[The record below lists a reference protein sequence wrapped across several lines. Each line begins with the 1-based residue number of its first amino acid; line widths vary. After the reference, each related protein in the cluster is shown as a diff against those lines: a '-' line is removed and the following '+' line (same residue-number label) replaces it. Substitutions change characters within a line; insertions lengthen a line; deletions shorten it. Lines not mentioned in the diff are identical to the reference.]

1 MNLLAGTN
9 SDVGWELPECLD
21 ATAPG
26 PPISFRW
33 WHIRLCGRTNRCT
46 IESRGIATA
55 TCGFTPRVGA
65 LLHSETTDSSRIGVR
80 RAEGLHMRSK
90 FKRILA
96 VIGLTGLLAAP
107 AGAAWAEDPVTI
119 PSGTNIVDNASVL
132 GGRKAEVQEAITKLL
147 EDHKYNLYVVTV
159 DSFTNPT
166 DPAAWAQEVATNKG
180 MGRADAILAIA
191 EEGKFYFALNST
203 SSIKSKQSAI
213 SQNAVT
219 ANLAGGK
226 KDYAQAAIDTA
237 AAIGDA
243 AGGGSGNVPSE
254 NGAGTAILVGTGVLA
269 AGGAGAYLYLRN
281 KRKKAGQASS
291 ASYGPQGAELD
302 PLASLS
308 VEELRR
314 KSGSLLIEAD
324 DAIKSSEQ
332 ELMFAQA
339 QYGDSAVGNFTKALE
354 EAKGHMSESFKLQ
367 QQLDDH
373 IPDTEEQQRS
383 WLGEIIRR
391 SEAALASLQEQKADF
406 DSLRELEKN
415 APQALATVKA
425 GAREADAKIANAEQS
440 LTTLRSKY
448 ADSALVQ
455 VADNITQAKERLAFV
470 QNATATAEQKLAE
483 GEASLAAVAVR
494 ASEESLHQTNVL
506 LDAISKVSTSLD
518 EARNGLEAAVVDTS
532 QDLAQARAMIQS
544 GAHPE
549 LAGPVAGVESAL
561 GQVKAEIQGG
571 KIDPI
576 ATLQRVETA
585 HQALDQALTGI
596 RDQQEQARRA
606 QASLQQTIMSAQA
619 QISATSD
626 YITARRGGVGTEA
639 RTRLAESQRNLDYA
653 LSISRNDPVTALTY
667 AQQAHALAAQAAHLA
682 QADVDNFGGYAN
694 QGYGGGGM
702 FGGGG
707 GGGLGGAILG
717 GILINSILN
726 GGSGGGWGGGHSD
739 GGGWG
744 GDGGGGG
751 DFGGGDFGGGDSGS
765 F

>member
-1 MNLLAGTN
+1 
-9 SDVGWELPECLD
+9 
-21 ATAPG
+21 
-26 PPISFRW
+26 
-33 WHIRLCGRTNRCT
+33 
-46 IESRGIATA
+46 
-55 TCGFTPRVGA
+55 
-65 LLHSETTDSSRIGVR
+65 
-80 RAEGLHMRSK
+80 MRSK
-90 FKRILA
+90 FKRLLA
-96 VIGLTGLLAAP
+96 VIGLAGLLAVP
-107 AGAAWAEDPVTI
+107 ATAAWAEDPVTI
-119 PSGTNIVDNASVL
+119 PSGQNIVDNANVL
-132 GGRKAEVQEAITKLL
+132 GGRKAEVQEAIQKLL
-147 EDHKYNLYVVTV
+147 KDDKYNLYVVTV
-159 DSFTNPT
+159 KKFENPT
-166 DPAAWAQEVATNKG
+166 DPKAWAQEVAKSKG
-180 MGRADAILAIA
+180 MGKADVILAMSD
-191 EEGKFYFALNST
+191 EGKYYFAPSST
-203 SSIKSKQSAI
+203 SSIASKTSNI
-213 SQNAVT
+213 SQNALAT
-219 ANLAGGK
+219 NLGAGK
-226 KDYAQAAIDTA
+226 RDFAQAAIDTA
-237 AAIGDA
+237 SAVGDA
-243 AGGGSGNVPSE
+243 AGGGSGTVSSGD
-254 NGAGTAILVGTGVLA
+254 GAGAAVLVGAGVVA
-269 AGGAGAYLYLRN
+269 AGGAGAYLYFRN
-281 KRKKAGQASS
+281 RRKKAAIASS

-308 VEELRR
+308 VDDLRK

-324 DAIKSSEQ
+324 NAINSSEQ
-332 ELMFAQA
+332 ELGFAQA
-339 QYGDSAVGNFTKALE
+339 QYGDAAVGNFTKALQ

-415 APQALATVKA
+415 APQALAAVNT
-425 GAREADAKIANAEQS
+425 GAQEADARIATAEQT
-440 LTTLRSKY
+440 LMTLRAKY

-455 VADNITQAKERLAFV
+455 VSDNIGQAKERLAFV
-470 QNATATAEQKLAE
+470 QNATSTAQDKLAS
-483 GEASLAAVAVR
+483 GESSLAAVAVR
-494 ASEESLHQTNVL
+494 AAEESLHQTKVL
-506 LDAISKVSTSLD
+506 IDAIAKVSGSLD
-518 EARNGLEAAVVDTS
+518 EARNSLEAAVVDTA
-532 QDLAQARAMIQS
+532 QDLAQAKAIIQS

-549 LAGPVAGVESAL
+549 LAGPVAGVEAAL
-561 GQVKAEIQGG
+561 AQVKTEIQGG

-576 ATLQRVETA
+576 ATLERVETV
-585 HQALDQALTGI
+585 HQALDQSLSGI

-639 RTRLAESQRNLDYA
+639 RTRLAEAQRNLDYA

-667 AQQAHALAAQAAHLA
+667 AQQAHALAAQAAQLA
-682 QADVDNFGGYAN
+682 QGDVDSFGYAN
-694 QGYGGGGM
+694 QGYGRGGGGM

-751 DFGGGDFGGGDSGS
+751 GGDFGGGDFGGGDFGGGDSGS

>member
-1 MNLLAGTN
+1 
-9 SDVGWELPECLD
+9 
-21 ATAPG
+21 
-26 PPISFRW
+26 
-33 WHIRLCGRTNRCT
+33 
-46 IESRGIATA
+46 
-55 TCGFTPRVGA
+55 
-65 LLHSETTDSSRIGVR
+65 
-80 RAEGLHMRSK
+80 MRSK

-96 VIGLTGLLAAP
+96 VIGLTGLLAVP

-119 PSGTNIVDNASVL
+119 PSGTNIVDDANIL
-132 GGRKAEVQEAITKLL
+132 GSRKGEVQEAISKLL
-147 EDHKYNLYVVTV
+147 KDHKYNLYVVTV
-159 DSFTNPT
+159 DSFTNPA
-166 DPAAWAQEVATNKG
+166 DPAAWAQAVATNKS
-180 MGRADAILAIA
+180 MGRSDAILVIA
-191 EEGKFYFALNST
+191 EEGKFSFVLNSA
-203 SSIKSKQSAI
+203 SPIKPKQGAI

-219 ANLAGGK
+219 ANLAGGNP
-226 KDYAQAAIDTA
+226 DFAQAAIDTA

-243 AGGGSGNVPSE
+243 AGGGSGTVPSD
-254 NGAGTAILVGTGVLA
+254 NGAGTAVLVGTGVVA
-269 AGGAGAYLYLRN
+269 AGGAGAYLYFRN
-281 KRKKAGQASS
+281 KRKKAAGQA
-291 ASYGPQGAELD
+291 ATGSYGPQGAELD

-339 QYGDSAVGNFTKALE
+339 QYGDSAVGNFTKALD
-354 EAKGHMSESFKLQ
+354 EAKGHMTESFKLQ

-373 IPDTEEQQRS
+373 IPDTEEQQRT

-415 APQALATVKA
+415 APQALAAVNA
-425 GAREADAKIANAEQS
+425 GAREADAKIASAEQS
-440 LTTLRSKY
+440 LGTLRAKY
-448 ADSALVQ
+448 AESALTQ
-455 VADNITQAKERLAFV
+455 VSDNILQAKERLAFV
-470 QNATATAEQKLAE
+470 QNATATAQQKLGE
-483 GEASLAAVAVR
+483 GEGSLAAVAVR
-494 ASEESLHQTNVL
+494 AAEESLHQTNVL
-506 LDAISKVSTSLD
+506 LDAISKVSSNLD
-518 EARNGLEAAVVDTS
+518 EARNSLEAAVADTS
-532 QDLAQARAMIQS
+532 QDLAQARAIIQS

-549 LAGPVAGVESAL
+549 LAGPVAGVEAAL
-561 GQVKAEIQGG
+561 GQVKAEMQGG

-585 HQALDQALTGI
+585 HQSLDQALTGI

-653 LSISRNDPVTALTY
+653 LSIARTDPVTALTY
-667 AQQAHALAAQAAHLA
+667 AQQAHALAAQAAQLA
-682 QADVDNFGGYAN
+682 QADVDHFDGYAN
-694 QGYGGGGM
+694 QGYGRGGM

-726 GGSGGGWGGGHSD
+726 GGGGGGWGGGHSD

-744 GDGGGGG
+744 GGDFGGG

>member
-1 MNLLAGTN
+1 
-9 SDVGWELPECLD
+9 
-21 ATAPG
+21 
-26 PPISFRW
+26 
-33 WHIRLCGRTNRCT
+33 
-46 IESRGIATA
+46 
-55 TCGFTPRVGA
+55 
-65 LLHSETTDSSRIGVR
+65 
-80 RAEGLHMRSK
+80 MRSN
-90 FKRILA
+90 FKRLLA
-96 VIGLTGLLAAP
+96 VIGLAGLLAVP
-107 AGAAWAEDPVTI
+107 ATSAWANDPVTI
-119 PSGTNIVDNASVL
+119 PSGTNIVDNANVL
-132 GGRKAEVQEAITKLL
+132 GGRKAEVQEAIQKLL
-147 EDHKYNLYVVTV
+147 KDHKYNLYVVTV
-159 DSFTNPT
+159 DSFTNPA
-166 DPAAWAQEVATNKG
+166 DPAAWAQEVATKKS
-180 MGRADAILAIA
+180 MGRADAVLAIA
-191 EEGKFYFALNST
+191 TEGKFSFTLNSA
-203 SSIKSKQSAI
+203 SPIKSKQSNI

-237 AAIGDA
+237 GAIGDA
-243 AGGGSGNVPSE
+243 AGGGSGNVPSGD
-254 NGAGTAILVGTGVLA
+254 GAGAAVLVGTGVVV

-281 KRKKAGQASS
+281 RRKKAAVASS

-308 VEELRR
+308 VDELRK

-324 DAIKSSEQ
+324 NAINSSEQ
-332 ELMFAQA
+332 ELGFAQA
-339 QYGDSAVGNFTKALE
+339 QYGDAAVGNFTKALQ

-415 APQALATVKA
+415 APQALAAVNA
-425 GAREADAKIANAEQS
+425 GAQEADARIATAEQTLTS
-440 LTTLRSKY
+440 LRAKY

-455 VADNITQAKERLAFV
+455 VSDNIGQAKERLAFV
-470 QNATATAEQKLAE
+470 QNASSTARDKLAAGE
-483 GEASLAAVAVR
+483 GSLAAVAVR
-494 ASEESLHQTNVL
+494 AAEESLHQTKVL
-506 LDAISKVSTSLD
+506 LEAITKVSGNLD
-518 EARNGLEAAVVDTS
+518 EARNSLEAAVVDTS
-532 QDLAQARAMIQS
+532 QDLAQAKAMIQS

-549 LAGPVAGVESAL
+549 LAGPVAGVEAAL
-561 GQVKAEIQGG
+561 AQVKAEIQGG

-576 ATLQRVETA
+576 ATLERVETA
-585 HQALDQALTGI
+585 HQSLDQSLTGI

-639 RTRLAESQRNLDYA
+639 RTRLAEAQRNLDYA

-667 AQQAHALAAQAAHLA
+667 AQQAHALAAQAAQLA
-682 QADVDNFGGYAN
+682 QGDVDSFGYAN
-694 QGYGGGGM
+694 QGYGRGGM

-744 GDGGGGG
+744 GGDFGGGGG

>member
-1 MNLLAGTN
+1 
-9 SDVGWELPECLD
+9 
-21 ATAPG
+21 
-26 PPISFRW
+26 
-33 WHIRLCGRTNRCT
+33 
-46 IESRGIATA
+46 
-55 TCGFTPRVGA
+55 
-65 LLHSETTDSSRIGVR
+65 
-80 RAEGLHMRSK
+80 MRSK

-96 VIGLTGLLAAP
+96 VIGLTAFLAIP

-119 PSGTNIVDNASVL
+119 PSGQNVVDKAGVL
-132 GGRKAEVQEAITKLL
+132 GGRSGEVQEAIQKLL
-147 EDHKYNLYVVTV
+147 KDHKYNLYVVTV
-159 DSFTNPT
+159 DTFENPA
-166 DPAAWAQEVATNKG
+166 DPKAWSQQVATTKG
-180 MGRADAILAIA
+180 MGRADVILAMSDD
-191 EEGKFYFALNST
+191 GKYYFSPNSASPIYSKT
-203 SSIKSKQSAI
+203 SNI
-213 SQNAVT
+213 SQNAIV

-226 KDYAQAAIDTA
+226 RDFAQAAIDTA
-237 AAIGDA
+237 LAVGDA
-243 AGGGSGNVPSE
+243 AGGGSGNVPSD
-254 NGAGTAILVGTGVLA
+254 NGAGAAVLVGTGVVA
-269 AGGAGAYLYLRN
+269 AGGAGAYLYVRN
-281 KRKKAGQASS
+281 KRRKAAGQAGT
-291 ASYGPQGAELD
+291 AGYGQQAGHAD

-332 ELMFAQA
+332 ELGFAQA
-339 QYGDSAVGNFTKALE
+339 QYGDSAVGNFTKALQ
-354 EAKGHMSESFKLQ
+354 EAKAHLSESFKLQ

-373 IPDTEEQQRS
+373 IPDTEEQQRA

-415 APQALATVKA
+415 APQALATVSA
-425 GAREADAKIANAEQS
+425 GARDADAKIANAEQT
-440 LTTLRSKY
+440 LTELRSKY
-448 ADSALVQ
+448 AESALTQ
-455 VADNITQAKERLAFV
+455 VSDNILQAKERLAFV
-470 QNATATAEQKLAE
+470 QNARATAQQKLDE
-483 GEASLAAVAVR
+483 GESSLAAVAVR
-494 ASEESLHQTNVL
+494 AAEESLHQTNVL
-506 LDAISKVSTSLD
+506 LDAITKVAANLD
-518 EARNGLEAAVVDTS
+518 EARGNLENAVVDTS

-561 GQVKAEIQGG
+561 AQVKAEIQGG

-585 HQALDQALTGI
+585 HQSLDQALTGI

-653 LSISRNDPVTALTY
+653 LSISRTDPVTALTY
-667 AQQAHALAAQAAHLA
+667 AQQAHALAAQAAQLA
-682 QADVDNFGGYAN
+682 QADVDHFGGYAN
-694 QGYGGGGM
+694 QGYGRGGM

-717 GILINSILN
+717 GILINSILH
-726 GGSGGGWGGGHSD
+726 GGGGGGWGGGHSD

-744 GDGGGGG
+744 GDFGGG

>member
-1 MNLLAGTN
+1 
-9 SDVGWELPECLD
+9 
-21 ATAPG
+21 
-26 PPISFRW
+26 
-33 WHIRLCGRTNRCT
+33 
-46 IESRGIATA
+46 
-55 TCGFTPRVGA
+55 
-65 LLHSETTDSSRIGVR
+65 
-80 RAEGLHMRSK
+80 MRSK
-90 FKRILA
+90 FKRIFA
-96 VIGLTGLLAAP
+96 VIGLTAFLAMP
-107 AGAAWAEDPVTI
+107 AGAAWAEDPVTLD
-119 PSGTNIVDNASVL
+119 PATKVVDAAGVL
-132 GGRKAEVQEAITKLL
+132 GSQKAEVQDAIKKLGSEHATVL
-147 EDHKYNLYVVTV
+147 HVVTV
-159 DSFTNPT
+159 KRFENPA
-166 DPAAWAQEVATNKG
+166 DREAWSDAVAEKANLGSNALIFAVATDTRQYVLNKG
-180 MGRADAILAIA
+180 GSKITTAQI
-191 EEGKFYFALNST
+191 EN
-203 SSIKSKQSAI
+203 IKSKAI
-213 SQNAVT
+213 GPQL
-219 ANLAGGK
+219 AN
-226 KDYAQAAIDTA
+226 DNYAQAAINAA

-243 AGGGSGNVPSE
+243 AGGGSGNVPGE
-254 NGAGTAILVGTGVLA
+254 GAGAAVLVGTGVVA
-269 AGGAGAYLYLRN
+269 AGGAGAYLYFRN
-281 KRKKAGQASS
+281 KRKKAAAGQA
-291 ASYGPQGAELD
+291 ANAGYGQQDGALD

-332 ELMFAQA
+332 ELGFAQA
-339 QYGDSAVGNFTKALE
+339 QYGDSAVGNFTKALA
-354 EAKGHMSESFKLQ
+354 EAKAHMTESFKLQ

-415 APQALATVKA
+415 APQALAAVNA
-425 GAREADAKIANAEQS
+425 GVRDADAKISSAEQS
-440 LTTLRSKY
+440 LSALRSKY
-448 ADSALVQ
+448 AESALTQ
-455 VADNITQAKERLAFV
+455 VSDNILQAKERLAFV
-470 QNATATAEQKLAE
+470 QNATATAQQKLGE
-483 GEASLAAVAVR
+483 GEGSLAAVAVR
-494 ASEESLHQTNVL
+494 AAEESLHQTNIL
-506 LDAISKVSTSLD
+506 LDAIAKVSSSLD
-518 EARNGLEAAVVDTS
+518 EARSSLERAVVDTS

-549 LAGPVAGVESAL
+549 LAGPVAGVETAL
-561 GQVKAEIQGG
+561 AQVKSEIQGG

-585 HQALDQALTGI
+585 HQSLDQALSGI

-653 LSISRNDPVTALTY
+653 LSISRTDPVTALTY
-667 AQQAHALAAQAAHLA
+667 AQQAHALAAQAAQLA
-682 QADVDNFGGYAN
+682 QTDVDHFGGYAN
-694 QGYGGGGM
+694 QGYGRGGM

-726 GGSGGGWGGGHSD
+726 GGGGAGWGGGHSD

-744 GDGGGGG
+744 GGDSGGFGDMGGWGGDSGGGG
-751 DFGGGDFGGGDSGS
+751 DF
-765 F
+765 

>member
-1 MNLLAGTN
+1 
-9 SDVGWELPECLD
+9 
-21 ATAPG
+21 
-26 PPISFRW
+26 
-33 WHIRLCGRTNRCT
+33 
-46 IESRGIATA
+46 
-55 TCGFTPRVGA
+55 
-65 LLHSETTDSSRIGVR
+65 
-80 RAEGLHMRSK
+80 MRSK
-90 FKRILA
+90 FKHILA
-96 VIGLTGLLAAP
+96 VIGLTGLLAVP

-119 PSGTNIVDNASVL
+119 PPGTNIVDSAQVL
-132 GGRKAEVQEAITKLL
+132 GSRTGEVQEAIQKLL
-147 EDHKYNLYVVTV
+147 KDHKYNLYVVTV
-159 DSFTNPT
+159 DTFTNPT
-166 DPAAWAQEVATNKG
+166 VPADWAAAVATNKG
-180 MGRADAILAIA
+180 MGRSDAVLAIA
-191 EEGKFYFALNST
+191 KEDGKFSFVLNSA
-203 SSIKSKQSAI
+203 SPIKSKQGAI

-226 KDYAQAAIDTA
+226 KDFAQAAIDTA
-237 AAIGDA
+237 GAIGDA
-243 AGGGSGNVPSE
+243 AGGGSGNVPSGD
-254 NGAGTAILVGTGVLA
+254 GAGAGVLVGVGIVA
-269 AGGAGAYLYLRN
+269 AGGAGAYLYFRN
-281 KRKKAGQASS
+281 KRKKAAQTSS

-308 VEELRR
+308 IEELRR
-314 KSGSLLIEAD
+314 KSGSLIIEAD

-332 ELMFAQA
+332 ELGFAEA
-339 QYGDSAVGNFTKALE
+339 QYGDAAVGNFTKALA
-354 EAKGHMSESFKLQ
+354 EAKAHMSESFKLQ

-391 SEAALASLQEQKADF
+391 SEAALGSLQEQKADF

-415 APQALATVKA
+415 APQALAAISA
-425 GAREADAKIANAEQS
+425 GAHEADAKIASAEQS
-440 LTTLRSKY
+440 LTALRAKY

-470 QNATATAEQKLAE
+470 QNATATAQEKLTAGE
-483 GEASLAAVAVR
+483 GSLAAVAVR

-506 LDAISKVSTSLD
+506 LDAIAKVSTSLD
-518 EARNGLEAAVVDTS
+518 EARNGLEAAVVETS
-532 QDLAQARAMIQS
+532 QDLAQAKAMIQS
-544 GAHPE
+544 GEHPE
-549 LAGPVAGVESAL
+549 LAGPVAGVEAAL

-585 HQALDQALTGI
+585 HQALDQSLTGI
-596 RDQQEQARRA
+596 RNQQDQARRA
-606 QASLQQTIMSAQA
+606 QASLQQTIMAAQA

-667 AQQAHALAAQAAHLA
+667 AQQAHALAAQAAQLA

-694 QGYGGGGM
+694 QGFGGGGM
-702 FGGGG
+702 FGGRGGG

-744 GDGGGGG
+744 GDSGGG

>member
-1 MNLLAGTN
+1 
-9 SDVGWELPECLD
+9 
-21 ATAPG
+21 
-26 PPISFRW
+26 
-33 WHIRLCGRTNRCT
+33 
-46 IESRGIATA
+46 
-55 TCGFTPRVGA
+55 
-65 LLHSETTDSSRIGVR
+65 
-80 RAEGLHMRSK
+80 MRSNL
-90 FKRILA
+90 KRLFA
-96 VIGLTGLLAAP
+96 VIGLAGLLAIP
-107 AGAAWAEDPVTI
+107 ATAAWAEAPVPI
-119 PSGTNIVDNASVL
+119 PSGQNIVDNANVL
-132 GGRKAEVQEAITKLL
+132 GGRKAEVQEAIQKLL
-147 EDHKYNLYVVTV
+147 KDHKYNLYVVTV
-159 DSFTNPT
+159 NSFENPK
-166 DPAAWAQEVATNKG
+166 DPKGWGEAVAQQKQ
-180 MGRADAILAIA
+180 MGKADVLLAISTA
-191 EEGKFYFALNST
+191 GQYYFAPNST
-203 SSIKSKQSAI
+203 SAI
-213 SQNAVT
+213 YPKTSNIAQNAVV

-237 AAIGDA
+237 SAVGDA
-243 AGGGSGNVPSE
+243 AAGGSGEVSSGA
-254 NGAGTAILVGTGVLA
+254 GAGTAVLVGAGVVA
-269 AGGAGAYLYLRN
+269 AGGVGTYLYLRN
-281 KRKKAGQASS
+281 RRKKAAVASS

-308 VEELRR
+308 IDELRR

-332 ELMFAQA
+332 ELGFAEA
-339 QYGDSAVGNFTKALE
+339 QYGESAVGNFTKALQ

-373 IPDTEEQQRS
+373 IPDTEEEQRS

-391 SEAALASLQEQKADF
+391 SEAALTSLREQKADF

-415 APQALATVKA
+415 APQALATVNA
-425 GAREADAKIANAEQS
+425 GVREAEGKIDQADQT
-440 LTTLRSKY
+440 LGTLRSKY
-448 ADSALVQ
+448 AESALIQ
-455 VADNITQAKERLAFV
+455 VSDNISQAKERLAFV
-470 QNATATAEQKLAE
+470 QNATATAQEKLSSGE
-483 GEASLAAVAVR
+483 GGLAAVAVR
-494 ASEESLHQTNVL
+494 AAEEGLHQTNVL
-506 LDAISKVSTSLD
+506 LDAISKVSANLD
-518 EARNGLEAAVVDTS
+518 KARDGLEAAMADTS
-532 QDLAQARAMIQS
+532 QDLAQAKAIIQS

-549 LAGPVAGVESAL
+549 LAGPVAGVEAVFA
-561 GQVKAEIQGG
+561 QVKAQLEGG

-576 ATLQRVETA
+576 AILERVEGA
-585 HQALDQALTGI
+585 HRSLDQALAGI

-606 QASLQQTIMSAQA
+606 QASLQQTIMAAQA

-639 RTRLAESQRNLDYA
+639 RTRLAEAQRNLDYA

-667 AQQAHALAAQAAHLA
+667 AQQAHALAAQAAQLA
-682 QADVDNFGGYAN
+682 QTDVDQFGGYAN

-726 GGSGGGWGGGHSD
+726 GGGGGWGGGNND

-744 GDGGGGG
+744 GDAGGGDFGGG

>member
-1 MNLLAGTN
+1 
-9 SDVGWELPECLD
+9 
-21 ATAPG
+21 
-26 PPISFRW
+26 
-33 WHIRLCGRTNRCT
+33 
-46 IESRGIATA
+46 
-55 TCGFTPRVGA
+55 
-65 LLHSETTDSSRIGVR
+65 
-80 RAEGLHMRSK
+80 MRSN
-90 FKRILA
+90 FKRLLA
-96 VIGLTGLLAAP
+96 VIGLAGLLAVP
-107 AGAAWAEDPVTI
+107 ATSAWAEDPVTI
-119 PSGTNIVDNASVL
+119 PSGSNIVDNANVL
-132 GGRKAEVQEAITKLL
+132 GGRKAEVQEAIQKLL
-147 EDHKYNLYVVTV
+147 KDHKYNLYVVTV
-159 DSFTNPT
+159 DSFTNPA
-166 DPAAWAQEVATNKG
+166 DPAAWAQKVATNKS

-191 EEGKFYFALNST
+191 EEGKFSFVLNSA
-203 SSIKSKQSAI
+203 SPIKSKQSNI

-243 AGGGSGNVPSE
+243 AGGGSGTVSSGD
-254 NGAGTAILVGTGVLA
+254 GAGAAVLVGTGVVV
-269 AGGAGAYLYLRN
+269 AGGAGAYLYFRN
-281 KRKKAGQASS
+281 RRKKAALASS

-308 VEELRR
+308 VDELRK

-324 DAIKSSEQ
+324 NAINSSEQ
-332 ELMFAQA
+332 ELGFAQA
-339 QYGDSAVGNFTKALE
+339 QYGDAAVGNFTKALQ

-415 APQALATVKA
+415 APQALAAVNA
-425 GAREADAKIANAEQS
+425 GAQEADARIATAEQT
-440 LTTLRSKY
+440 LTTLRAKY

-455 VADNITQAKERLAFV
+455 VSDNIGQAKERLAFV
-470 QNATATAEQKLAE
+470 QNATSTAQDKLASGE
-483 GEASLAAVAVR
+483 GSLAAVAVR
-494 ASEESLHQTNVL
+494 AAEESLHQTKVL
-506 LDAISKVSTSLD
+506 IDAITKVSGSLD
-518 EARNGLEAAVVDTS
+518 EARNSLEAAVVDTS
-532 QDLAQARAMIQS
+532 QDLAQAKAMIQS

-549 LAGPVAGVESAL
+549 LAGPVAGVEAAL
-561 GQVKAEIQGG
+561 AQVKAEIQGG

-576 ATLQRVETA
+576 ATLERVETA
-585 HQALDQALTGI
+585 HQSLDQSLTGI

-639 RTRLAESQRNLDYA
+639 RTRLAEAQRNLDYA

-667 AQQAHALAAQAAHLA
+667 AQQAHALAAQAAQLA
-682 QADVDNFGGYAN
+682 QGDVDSFGYAN
-694 QGYGGGGM
+694 QGYGRGGM

-744 GDGGGGG
+744 GGDFGGGGG

>member
-1 MNLLAGTN
+1 
-9 SDVGWELPECLD
+9 
-21 ATAPG
+21 
-26 PPISFRW
+26 
-33 WHIRLCGRTNRCT
+33 
-46 IESRGIATA
+46 
-55 TCGFTPRVGA
+55 
-65 LLHSETTDSSRIGVR
+65 
-80 RAEGLHMRSK
+80 MRSK
-90 FKRILA
+90 FKRLFA
-96 VIGLTGLLAAP
+96 VIGLTAFLALP
-107 AGAAWAEDPVTI
+107 AGAAWAEDPVALDPATK
-119 PSGTNIVDNASVL
+119 IVDAAGVL
-132 GGRKAEVQEAITKLL
+132 GSQKGEVQDAIKKLGA
-147 EDHKYNLYVVTV
+147 DHATVLHVVTV
-159 DSFTNPT
+159 KRFENPA
-166 DPAAWAQEVATNKG
+166 DREAWSDAVAEKANLGSNALIFAVATETRQYVLNKG
-180 MGRADAILAIA
+180 GSKITAAQI
-191 EEGKFYFALNST
+191 EN
-203 SSIKSKQSAI
+203 IKSKAI
-213 SQNAVT
+213 GPEL
-219 ANLAGGK
+219 AN
-226 KDYAQAAIDTA
+226 DNYAQAAINAA

-243 AGGGSGNVPSE
+243 AGGGSGNVPGD
-254 NGAGTAILVGTGVLA
+254 GAGAAVLVGTGVVA
-269 AGGAGAYLYLRN
+269 AGGAGAYLYFRN
-281 KRKKAGQASS
+281 KRKKAAAGQAAN

-308 VEELRR
+308 IEELRR
-314 KSGSLLIEAD
+314 KGGSLLIEAD

-339 QYGDSAVGNFTKALE
+339 QYGDSAVGNFTKALH
-354 EAKGHMSESFKLQ
+354 EAKAHLSESFKLQ

-373 IPDTEEQQRS
+373 IPDTEEQQRT

-415 APQALATVKA
+415 APQALAAVNA
-425 GAREADAKIANAEQS
+425 GAREADSKISSAEES
-440 LTTLRSKY
+440 LTSLRARY
-448 ADSALVQ
+448 AESALTQ
-455 VADNITQAKERLAFV
+455 VSDNILQAKERLAFV
-470 QNATATAEQKLAE
+470 QNATATAQQKLAE
-483 GEASLAAVAVR
+483 GEGSLAAVAVR
-494 ASEESLHQTNVL
+494 AAEESLHQTNVL
-506 LDAISKVSTSLD
+506 LDAIAKVSSNLD
-518 EARNGLEAAVVDTS
+518 EARSSLESAVVDTS

-549 LAGPVAGVESAL
+549 LAGPVAGVENAL
-561 GQVKAEIQGG
+561 AQVKAEIQGG

-585 HQALDQALTGI
+585 HQSLDQALSGI

-653 LSISRNDPVTALTY
+653 LSIARTDPVTALTY
-667 AQQAHALAAQAAHLA
+667 AQQGHALAAQAAQLA
-682 QADVDNFGGYAN
+682 QADVDHFGGYAN
-694 QGYGGGGM
+694 QGYGRGGM

-726 GGSGGGWGGGHSD
+726 GGGGAGWGGGHSD

-744 GDGGGGG
+744 GG
-751 DFGGGDFGGGDSGS
+751 DFGGGDMGGGWGGDSGGGGD

>member
-1 MNLLAGTN
+1 
-9 SDVGWELPECLD
+9 
-21 ATAPG
+21 
-26 PPISFRW
+26 
-33 WHIRLCGRTNRCT
+33 
-46 IESRGIATA
+46 
-55 TCGFTPRVGA
+55 
-65 LLHSETTDSSRIGVR
+65 
-80 RAEGLHMRSK
+80 MRSK
-90 FKRILA
+90 FKRLFA
-96 VIGLTGLLAAP
+96 VIGLTAFLALP
-107 AGAAWAEDPVTI
+107 AGAAWAEDPVSI
-119 PSGTNIVDNASVL
+119 PSGQNIVDNADVL
-132 GGRKAEVQEAITKLL
+132 GSREGEVQEAIQKLL
-147 EDHKYNLYVVTV
+147 KDHKYNLYVVTV
-159 DSFTNPT
+159 DRFTNPT
-166 DPAAWAQEVATNKG
+166 VPADWAAAVATQKG
-180 MGRADAILAIA
+180 MGRSDAILAIA
-191 EEGKFYFALNST
+191 KDDGKFSFALNSA
-203 SSIKSKQSAI
+203 SPIKSKQGAI

-219 ANLAGGK
+219 ANLAGGNP
-226 KDYAQAAIDTA
+226 DFAQAAIDTA

-243 AGGGSGNVPSE
+243 ASGGAGNVPSGE
-254 NGAGTAILVGTGVLA
+254 GAGAAVLVGTGVVA
-269 AGGAGAYLYLRN
+269 VGGAGAYLYFRN
-281 KRKKAGQASS
+281 KRKKAAGQAAN

-308 VEELRR
+308 IEELRR
-314 KSGSLLIEAD
+314 KGGSLLIEAD

-339 QYGDSAVGNFTKALE
+339 QYGDSAVGNFTKALH
-354 EAKGHMSESFKLQ
+354 EAKAHLSESFKLQ

-373 IPDTEEQQRS
+373 IPDTEEQQRT

-415 APQALATVKA
+415 APQALAAVNA
-425 GAREADAKIANAEQS
+425 GAREADSKISSAEES
-440 LTTLRSKY
+440 LTSLRAKY
-448 ADSALVQ
+448 AESALTQ
-455 VADNITQAKERLAFV
+455 VSDNILQAKERLAFV
-470 QNATATAEQKLAE
+470 QNATATAQQKLAE
-483 GEASLAAVAVR
+483 GEGSLAAVAVR
-494 ASEESLHQTNVL
+494 AAEESLHQTNVL
-506 LDAISKVSTSLD
+506 LDAIARVSSNLD
-518 EARNGLEAAVVDTS
+518 EARSSLENAVVDTS

-549 LAGPVAGVESAL
+549 LAGPVAGVENAL
-561 GQVKAEIQGG
+561 AQVKAEIQGG

-585 HQALDQALTGI
+585 HQSLDQALSGI

-653 LSISRNDPVTALTY
+653 LSIARTDPVTALTY
-667 AQQAHALAAQAAHLA
+667 AQQAHALAAQAAQLA
-682 QADVDNFGGYAN
+682 QADVDHFGGYAN
-694 QGYGGGGM
+694 QGYGRGGM

-726 GGSGGGWGGGHSD
+726 GGGGAGWGGGHSD
-739 GGGWG
+739 GGGW
-744 GDGGGGG
+744 DGG

>member
-1 MNLLAGTN
+1 
-9 SDVGWELPECLD
+9 
-21 ATAPG
+21 
-26 PPISFRW
+26 
-33 WHIRLCGRTNRCT
+33 
-46 IESRGIATA
+46 
-55 TCGFTPRVGA
+55 
-65 LLHSETTDSSRIGVR
+65 
-80 RAEGLHMRSK
+80 MRSK
-90 FKRILA
+90 FKRLFA
-96 VIGLTGLLAAP
+96 VIGLTAFLALP
-107 AGAAWAEDPVTI
+107 AGAAWAEDPVSI
-119 PSGTNIVDNASVL
+119 PSGQNIVDNADVL
-132 GGRKAEVQEAITKLL
+132 GSREGEVQEAIQKLL
-147 EDHKYNLYVVTV
+147 KDHKYNLYVVTV
-159 DSFTNPT
+159 DRFTNPT
-166 DPAAWAQEVATNKG
+166 VPADWAAAVATKKG
-180 MGRADAILAIA
+180 MGRSDAILAIA
-191 EEGKFYFALNST
+191 KDDGKFSFALNSA
-203 SSIKSKQSAI
+203 SPIKSKQGAI

-219 ANLAGGK
+219 ANLAGGNP
-226 KDYAQAAIDTA
+226 DFAQAAIDTA

-243 AGGGSGNVPSE
+243 ASGGAGNVPSGE
-254 NGAGTAILVGTGVLA
+254 GAGAAVLVGTGVVA
-269 AGGAGAYLYLRN
+269 VGGAGAYLYFRN
-281 KRKKAGQASS
+281 KRKKAAGQAAN

-308 VEELRR
+308 IEELRR
-314 KSGSLLIEAD
+314 KGGSLLIEAD

-339 QYGDSAVGNFTKALE
+339 QYGDSAVGNFTKALH
-354 EAKGHMSESFKLQ
+354 EAKAHLSESFKLQ

-373 IPDTEEQQRS
+373 IPDTEEQQRT

-415 APQALATVKA
+415 APQALAAVNA
-425 GAREADAKIANAEQS
+425 GAREADSKISSAEES
-440 LTTLRSKY
+440 LTSLRAKY
-448 ADSALVQ
+448 AESALTQ
-455 VADNITQAKERLAFV
+455 VSDNILQAKERLAFV
-470 QNATATAEQKLAE
+470 QNATATAQQKLAE
-483 GEASLAAVAVR
+483 GEGSLAAVAVR
-494 ASEESLHQTNVL
+494 AAEESLHQTNVL
-506 LDAISKVSTSLD
+506 LDAIARVSSNLD
-518 EARNGLEAAVVDTS
+518 EARSSLENAVVDTS

-549 LAGPVAGVESAL
+549 LAGPVAGVENAL
-561 GQVKAEIQGG
+561 AQVKAEIQGG

-585 HQALDQALTGI
+585 HQSLDQALSGI

-653 LSISRNDPVTALTY
+653 LSIARTDPVTALTY
-667 AQQAHALAAQAAHLA
+667 AQQAHALAAQAAQLA
-682 QADVDNFGGYAN
+682 QADVDHFGGYAN
-694 QGYGGGGM
+694 QGYGRGGM

-726 GGSGGGWGGGHSD
+726 GGGGAGWGGGHSD
-739 GGGWG
+739 GGGW
-744 GDGGGGG
+744 GGG

>member
-1 MNLLAGTN
+1 
-9 SDVGWELPECLD
+9 
-21 ATAPG
+21 
-26 PPISFRW
+26 
-33 WHIRLCGRTNRCT
+33 
-46 IESRGIATA
+46 
-55 TCGFTPRVGA
+55 
-65 LLHSETTDSSRIGVR
+65 
-80 RAEGLHMRSK
+80 MRSK

-96 VIGLTGLLAAP
+96 VIGLAGLLAVP

-119 PSGTNIVDNASVL
+119 PSGTNIVDNANVL
-132 GGRKAEVQEAITKLL
+132 GSRKGEVQDAIQKLL
-147 EDHKYNLYVVTV
+147 KDHKYNLYVVTV
-159 DSFTNPT
+159 KSFENPS
-166 DPAAWAQEVATNKG
+166 DPAAWSNAVAQAKG
-180 MGRADAILAIA
+180 MGKADVILAIA
-191 EEGKFYFALNST
+191 TDQGKYYFSPNSA
-203 SSIKSKQSAI
+203 SAI
-213 SQNAVT
+213 YSKRSNITQNAIV

-226 KDYAQAAIDTA
+226 KDFAQAAIDTA
-237 AAIGDA
+237 SAVGDA
-243 AGGGSGNVPSE
+243 AGGGSGNVSS
-254 NGAGTAILVGTGVLA
+254 GAGAGAGVLVGAGVVV
-269 AGGAGAYLYLRN
+269 AGGGAYLYYRN
-281 KRKKAGQASS
+281 RRKKAAAGQAASS
-291 ASYGPQGAELD
+291 GSYGPQGAELD

-332 ELMFAQA
+332 ELGFAQA
-339 QYGDSAVGNFTKALE
+339 QYGDAAVGNFTKALA
-354 EAKGHMSESFKLQ
+354 EAKAHMTESFKLQ

-373 IPDTEEQQRS
+373 IPDTEEQQRT

-415 APQALATVKA
+415 APQALAAVNA
-425 GAREADAKIANAEQS
+425 GAREADAKIASAEQS
-440 LTTLRSKY
+440 LAGMRSKY
-448 ADSALVQ
+448 ADSALSQ
-455 VADNITQAKERLAFV
+455 VADNIVQAKERLAFV
-470 QNATATAEQKLAE
+470 QNASQTAQQKLGE

-494 ASEESLHQTNVL
+494 AAEESLHQTNVL
-506 LDAISKVSTSLD
+506 LDAISKVAANLD
-518 EARNGLEAAVVDTS
+518 EARNGLETAVVDTS
-532 QDLAQARAMIQS
+532 QDLAQAKAMIQS
-544 GAHPE
+544 GAHAE
-549 LAGPVAGVESAL
+549 LAGPVAAVEAAL
-561 GQVKAEIQGG
+561 AQVKSEIQGG

-585 HQALDQALTGI
+585 HQSLDQALTGI

-653 LSISRNDPVTALTY
+653 LSIARTDPVTALTY
-667 AQQAHALAAQAAHLA
+667 AQQAHALAAQAAQLA
-682 QADVDNFGGYAN
+682 QADVEHFDGYAN
-694 QGYGGGGM
+694 QGFGRGGM

-726 GGSGGGWGGGHSD
+726 GGHGGWGGG
-739 GGGWG
+739 GGW

-751 DFGGGDFGGGDSGS
+751 GFGGGDGGFGGGDFGGGDSGS

>member
-1 MNLLAGTN
+1 
-9 SDVGWELPECLD
+9 
-21 ATAPG
+21 
-26 PPISFRW
+26 
-33 WHIRLCGRTNRCT
+33 
-46 IESRGIATA
+46 
-55 TCGFTPRVGA
+55 
-65 LLHSETTDSSRIGVR
+65 
-80 RAEGLHMRSK
+80 MRSK
-90 FKRILA
+90 FKRLFA
-96 VIGLTGLLAAP
+96 VIGLTAFLALP
-107 AGAAWAEDPVTI
+107 AGAAWAEDPVALDPATK
-119 PSGTNIVDNASVL
+119 IVDAAGVL
-132 GGRKAEVQEAITKLL
+132 GSQKGEVQDAIKKLGA
-147 EDHKYNLYVVTV
+147 DHATVLHVVTV
-159 DSFTNPT
+159 KRFENPA
-166 DPAAWAQEVATNKG
+166 DREAWSDAVAEKANLGSNALIFAVATETRQYVLNKG
-180 MGRADAILAIA
+180 GSKITAAQI
-191 EEGKFYFALNST
+191 EN
-203 SSIKSKQSAI
+203 IKSKAI
-213 SQNAVT
+213 GPEL
-219 ANLAGGK
+219 AN
-226 KDYAQAAIDTA
+226 DNYAQAAINTA

-243 AGGGSGNVPSE
+243 AGGGSGNVPGD
-254 NGAGTAILVGTGVLA
+254 GAGAAVLVGTGVVA
-269 AGGAGAYLYLRN
+269 AGGAGAYLYFRN
-281 KRKKAGQASS
+281 KRKKAAAGQAAN

-308 VEELRR
+308 IEELRR
-314 KSGSLLIEAD
+314 KGGSLLIEAD

-339 QYGDSAVGNFTKALE
+339 QYGDSAVGNFTKALH
-354 EAKGHMSESFKLQ
+354 EAKAHLSESFKLQ

-373 IPDTEEQQRS
+373 IPDTEEQQRT

-415 APQALATVKA
+415 APQALAAVNA
-425 GAREADAKIANAEQS
+425 GAREADSKISSAEES
-440 LTTLRSKY
+440 LTSLRARY
-448 ADSALVQ
+448 AESALTQ
-455 VADNITQAKERLAFV
+455 VSDNILQAKERLAFV
-470 QNATATAEQKLAE
+470 QNATATAQQKLAE
-483 GEASLAAVAVR
+483 GEGSLAAVAVR
-494 ASEESLHQTNVL
+494 AAEESLHQTNVL
-506 LDAISKVSTSLD
+506 LDAIAKVSSNLD
-518 EARNGLEAAVVDTS
+518 EARSSLESAVVDTS

-549 LAGPVAGVESAL
+549 LAGPVAGVENAL
-561 GQVKAEIQGG
+561 AQVKAEIQGG

-585 HQALDQALTGI
+585 HQSLDQALSGI

-653 LSISRNDPVTALTY
+653 LSIARTDPVTALTY
-667 AQQAHALAAQAAHLA
+667 AQQGHALAAQAAQLA
-682 QADVDNFGGYAN
+682 QADVDHFGGYAN
-694 QGYGGGGM
+694 QGYGRGGM

-726 GGSGGGWGGGHSD
+726 GGGGAGWGGGHSD

-744 GDGGGGG
+744 GG
-751 DFGGGDFGGGDSGS
+751 DFGGGDMGGGWGGDSGGGGD